1 MDEVKNDADKII
13 QLYPSK
19 QHSSDEIHRFVLENS
34 PQKLKKKQT
43 D

>member
-1 MDEVKNDADKII
+1 MKEAPPKII

-19 QHSSDEIHRFVLENS
+19 QSSADEIRRFVLENS
-34 PQKLKKKQT
+34 PQKLKKKQS